1 VVAVRERDIA
11 PRVESDYITLAQA
24 VEIAGYSSKSTLY
37 KAARERRLRTVRIG
51 PHTVVTTR
59 AWLDEY
65 LASIHEG
72 MSHRGRPR
80 AGDAPAEE

>member
-1 VVAVRERDIA
+1 
-11 PRVESDYITLAQA
+11 VESGYITLAQA

-37 KAARERRLRTVRIG
+37 KAAREGRLKTVRIG

-59 AWLDEY
+59 PWLDEY
-65 LASIHEG
+65 LASIRSD

-80 AGDAPAEE
+80 ARDGTPEA